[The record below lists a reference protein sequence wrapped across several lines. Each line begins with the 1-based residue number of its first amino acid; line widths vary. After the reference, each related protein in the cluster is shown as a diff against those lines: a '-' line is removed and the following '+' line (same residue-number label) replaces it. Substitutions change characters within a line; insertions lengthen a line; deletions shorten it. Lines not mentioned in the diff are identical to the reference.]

1 MIIKATA
8 DKLAQLSSLDETL
21 VEYTRLGSETAFGI
35 LVGRHGDAV
44 YTIVRNM
51 CDAYSEA
58 DELTLETFIAACREI
73 RSVGRLT
80 GSFRTRLCGI
90 AVRTALARRRLRSF
104 PTSSKELAPTR
115 DDDSLRRMP
124 IDGDWRDLTDPA
136 LEDGS
141 LAILLRETLER
152 MDDDVRAAFVLCDL
166 VELPAEETACILETS
181 AGNIRHRVH
190 RARLMLIRVL
200 DRFFGVSQA

>member
-1 MIIKATA
+1 MILKTTA
-8 DKLAQLSSLDETL
+8 HQLAELSSLDETL
-21 VEYTRLGSETAFGI
+21 VEYTRLGSEAALGI

-51 CDAYSEA
+51 CDASSEA

-73 RSVGRLT
+73 RSIGRLT

-90 AVRTALARRRLRSF
+90 AIKTALARRRLRSF
-104 PTSSKELAPTR
+104 ATSSTELAPTTG
-115 DDDSLRRMP
+115 DDGPRRMP
-124 IDGDWRDLTDPA
+124 IAGDWRDLADPA

-141 LAILLRETLER
+141 LAALLHEALER

-181 AGNIRHRVH
+181 AGKIRHRVH
-190 RARLMLIRVL
+190 RARLMLISLL
-200 DRFFGVSQA
+200 DGFFGVSQA